1 MDPPAVN
8 RPDPGDERR
17 VMSVSLLETVEKKA
31 EWRVIYYVGEL
42 AIAVLDI
49 FQKKTRAT
57 PVDMLAKC
65 RRRLAAFKREET
77 P

>member
-1 MDPPAVN
+1 
-8 RPDPGDERR
+8 
-17 VMSVSLLETVEKKA
+17 
-31 EWRVIYYVGEL
+31 VIYYVGNL

-57 PVDMLAKC
+57 PEDILSNC
-65 RRRLAAFKREET
+65 RRRLAAFKREDA